1 MPTTEELRGLVGR
14 AEITKL
20 KMLGTGLEV
29 DRVLGRRVL
38 IKEVEPETIMDKLEK
53 EGLLVFEASMKK
65 ENTPRASTGIV
76 VKVGD
81 AYEDEGIHA
90 PVWEGTMILFSKYA
104 GVSFAVDEESG
115 YRIIDENEIICT
127 FKRAEKSDVMVLPV
141 KAEG

>member
-38 IKEVEPETIMDKLEK
+38 IKEVEPETIMDRLEK
-53 EGLLVFEASMKK
+53 EAVLVFTAQLKK
-65 ENTPRASTGIV
+65 DNTPRASTGIV
-76 VKVGD
+76 VKVGE
-81 AYEDEGIHA
+81 AYAGLGMSPVEEG
-90 PVWEGTMILFSKYA
+90 EMILFSKYA
-104 GVSFAVDEESG
+104 GVSFSVDEESG